1 MVGEAVF
8 IDFLQSV
15 AVLVA
20 LVAAQ
25 WLFFRRF
32 RSDRIF
38 VQIAS
43 GILFGTAAIATMLLP
58 ATLAPGVILDARTA
72 VLSIGALFG
81 GPIVAGIAG
90 IMTATERL
98 ALGGAG
104 APVGV
109 ATIAVAIVA
118 GLLLRNWR
126 RHEHFQDL
134 RVHDFVGLG
143 VVTSGIS
150 IGLVALVPGVAALG
164 TWSVVALPYVAVLTL
179 ATVIL
184 GLVLQEVA
192 VVRDIEGAAVENRQR
207 FERLFQHASVA
218 IWEEDF
224 SELLRKLK
232 ALRAAGVTDLRRHL
246 ASNPGVVRAMAATIR
261 VRSTNAACVALFRA
275 TSQHDLVQGIDRTW
289 GDGADQVF
297 VDGLCAIWNGEP
309 TFSAAANFRTLDGHP
324 IRAVVSYP
332 IPKTEES
339 ARLVPVSIVDVTKRY
354 EIQQQLIAEQ
364 KRLQEIVWA
373 TNAGTWEWNVQTGE
387 TRVNDQWFGAIGYT
401 PDELTPLSRGAW
413 RKLYHPGDLEKS
425 DMLMAQALSGEKPHY
440 EFEARIRHK
449 LGHWLW
455 IADRG
460 MVVERD
466 EHGAPRRM
474 SGITINIDERKKTE
488 ARLSRMVALRSATL
502 RAQGDFL
509 AAATEEDLFRDVCEN
524 LVRARDYALVWIGLP
539 LSDSERTIKPVA
551 WAGVHGGYVEQLRVR
566 WGDDELSRGP
576 SGMAVKTARTQ
587 ILRDLAH
594 APAFA
599 PWANLAES
607 HALQALTVVPVI
619 GRDGVLAVLSVY
631 STEADSFDE
640 EEGKLLLEFTG
651 SIAAAIETLRAEQDN
666 RRISEALGRSALTAV
681 KAISKTIEKRDPYT
695 AGHQERVSTLATA
708 IAARLGWTADRI
720 EGIRLGAIIH
730 DIGKIYV
737 PAEILSR
744 PGRLSVN
751 EMAIVKAHPSVGG
764 EILDGVEFPWPI
776 RDMVEQHHERLDGS
790 GYPKGLKGDSI
801 IEEAK
806 VLAVADVVE
815 AIASHRPY
823 RAALGIETGLAE
835 IEKGRGTLYD
845 PVIADACIALF
856 RQDGFQWDARSG
868 HGA

>member
-1 MVGEAVF
+1 MAGESVF
-8 IDFLQSV
+8 IDLLQSV

-43 GILFGTAAIATMLLP
+43 GIVFGAAAIATMLLP

-104 APVGV
+104 APIGV
-109 ATIAVAIVA
+109 VTIVVAVVA
-118 GLLLRNWR
+118 GLLLRYWH
-126 RHEHFQDL
+126 RHERFQNL
-134 RVHDFVGLG
+134 RLRDFIGLG
-143 VVTSGIS
+143 VVTSGIT
-150 IGLVALVPGVAALG
+150 IGLVALVPGIAVSG
-164 TWSVVALPYVAVLTL
+164 TWGVIALPYVAVLTL
-179 ATVIL
+179 VTAVL

-232 ALRAAGVTDLRRHL
+232 TLRAAGVTDLRSHL
-246 ASNPGVVRAMAATIR
+246 ASHPDVVRTMTAAIR
-261 VRSTNAACVALFRA
+261 VKSTNAACVTLFRA
-275 TSQHDLVQGIDRTW
+275 ASQRDLVQGIDRTW

-297 VDGLCAIWNGEP
+297 IDALCAIWNDEP
-309 TFSAAANFRTLDGHP
+309 TFVSAANFRALDGHP
-324 IRAVVSYP
+324 IRAVISYP
-332 IPKTEES
+332 VPKTEEA
-339 ARLVPVSIVDVTKRY
+339 ARLVPVSIVDVTGRY
-354 EIQQQLIAEQ
+354 ETQQQLIAEQ

-387 TRVNDQWFGAIGYT
+387 THVNDQWSGTIGYT
-401 PDELTPLSRGAW
+401 PDELKPLSRAAW
-413 RKLYHPGDLEKS
+413 RKLYHPEDLEKS
-425 DMLMAQALSGEKPHY
+425 ESLMEQALSGQVPHY
-440 EFEARIRHK
+440 EFEARMRHK
-449 LGHWLW
+449 QGHWLW
-455 IADRG
+455 VADRG
-460 MVVERD
+460 MVVERS
-466 EHGAPRRM
+466 ENGEPRRM
-474 SGITINIDERKKTE
+474 SGITINIHERKRTE
-488 ARLSRMVALRSATL
+488 ARLSRMVAVRSAAL

-509 AAATEEDLFRDVCEN
+509 VAATEEEIFRDVCEN
-524 LVRARDYALVWIGLP
+524 LVRARDYALVWIGVP
-539 LSDSERTIKPVA
+539 LRDSEHTIKPIA
-551 WAGVHGGYVEQLRVR
+551 WAGVHGSYVEQLHVS
-566 WGDDELSRGP
+566 WGDDELGRGP
-576 SGMAVKTARTQ
+576 SGTAVRTARTQ
-587 ILRDLAH
+587 IMRDMANS
-594 APAFA
+594 PAFA

-607 HALQALTVVPVI
+607 HALQASTAVPVI
-619 GRDGVLAVLSVY
+619 GRDGVLAVLCVY
-631 STEADSFDE
+631 STAVDSFDE
-640 EEGKLLLEFTG
+640 EEVNLLQEFTG
-651 SIAAAIETLRAEQDN
+651 NIAAAIETLRTEQDN
-666 RRISEALGRSALTAV
+666 KRISEALGRSALTAV
-681 KAISKTIEKRDPYT
+681 KAISKTVEMRDPYT

-708 IAARLGWTADRI
+708 IAARLGWTAERI
-720 EGIRLGAIIH
+720 EGVRLGAIIH

-751 EMAIVKAHPSVGG
+751 EMAIVKAHPTVGG

-790 GYPKGLKGDSI
+790 GYPKGLKGDAI

-815 AIASHRPY
+815 AISSHRPY
-823 RAALGIETGLAE
+823 RPALGIEAGLAE
-835 IEKGRGTLYD
+835 IERGRGTFYD
-845 PVIADACIALF
+845 PAIADACIALF
-856 RQDGFQWDARSG
+856 RQDGFQWDSKQG
-868 HGA
+868 HGG